1 MSACLLACPI
11 TSKTFCS
18 LCSSGRGIPFHH
30 CGMSSALRGLPTA
43 PVLRSPGKLTFFSP
57 PTSYQDLLLVRAPFT
72 PACVH
77 ALGHQLVIKAGRMM
91 MGAPSDGIQG
101 EREFG
106 VRDFA
111 GVRIIS
117 E

>member
-1 MSACLLACPI
+1 
-11 TSKTFCS
+11 
-18 LCSSGRGIPFHH
+18 
-30 CGMSSALRGLPTA
+30 
-43 PVLRSPGKLTFFSP
+43 V
-57 PTSYQDLLLVRAPFT
+57 LVRAPFT

-77 ALGHQLVIKAGRMM
+77 ALGHQLGIKTGRMM
-91 MGAPSDGIQG
+91 MGAPSDGSQG

-106 VRDFA
+106 VRDLA

>member
-1 MSACLLACPI
+1 M
-11 TSKTFCS
+11 
-18 LCSSGRGIPFHH
+18 
-30 CGMSSALRGLPTA
+30 LPT
-43 PVLRSPGKLTFFSP
+43 VSRSAMMLFRQADFLH
-57 PTSYQDLLLVRAPFT
+57 PTLFQDLVLVRAPFT

-77 ALGHQLVIKAGRMM
+77 ALGHQLGIKTGRMM
-91 MGAPSDGIQG
+91 MGAPADGGSQG

-106 VRDFA
+106 VRDLA